1 MRSVASYRYR
11 QYLASATCIVG
22 VAGAIVLRVF
32 DPANSGVYP
41 PCPLHYLTGLYCPG
55 CGSLRAIHQLLLGN
69 FTNAWALNPLAM
81 TLLPFVFYGLASQA
95 LVELRG
101 RGLPEPILPGFWI
114 RALCGMIVLFGIL
127 RNIPLCPF
135 DRLAPG
141 AMFHL

>member
-1 MRSVASYRYR
+1 MRPLVGDGHFR
-11 QYLASATCIVG
+11 YLAGVTCLVG
-22 VAGAIVLRVF
+22 VAGAIVLRMF
-32 DPANSGVYP
+32 DPATSGVFP

-69 FTNAWALNPLAM
+69 FSNAWALNPLAM
-81 TLLPFVFYGLASQA
+81 MLLPFVLYGLASQA

-101 RGLPEPILPGFWI
+101 RGLPEPILRGFWI
-114 RALCGMIVLFGIL
+114 RALCALIVLFGIL
-127 RNIPLCPF
+127 RNVPLFPF